1 MSRGFV
7 YNISGVIEMMAYI
20 LLGISCVLGSL
31 NTLLIKKFQM
41 GFKRD
46 TIHFV
51 MYNFVGAVI
60 GSIYFFIASGFKI
73 EMNGITLVYSFIYAA
88 VVFLSLVLSICILS
102 KISISLTSITS
113 NAGAIISAS
122 VGGMIFF
129 GEQMTLQHI
138 FSVIL
143 ILAAVV
149 IPYRKLVKT
158 GFKKESIWICII
170 YFFYVGIGGI
180 IPKFYTRTE
189 GVCNT
194 VSWFFMTN
202 LILVVV
208 CGIFAGI
215 FALKKHEKIGKI
227 LCTLTPGQFGN
238 LAVRTA
244 MSNICSVL
252 QVVIL
257 TTMAISVYSVVNS
270 SIGLVLSAI
279 VSGVIFKEPLPK
291 ENKLGVALAVSAVV
305 VSAL

>member
-1 MSRGFV
+1 
-7 YNISGVIEMMAYI
+7 MMAYI
-20 LLGISCVLGSL
+20 LLGISCILSSL
-31 NTLLIKKFQM
+31 DTLLTKTFQK

-60 GSIYFFIASGFKI
+60 GSVYFFIASGFEI
-73 EMNGITLVYSFIYAA
+73 EMNGITLAFSFIYAA

-102 KISISLTSITS
+102 RISISLTSITS
-113 NAGAIISAS
+113 NAGSIILTS

-129 GEQMTLQHI
+129 GEKMTIQHI
-138 FSVIL
+138 FSAIL

-170 YFFYVGIGGI
+170 YFFYIGLGGMV
-180 IPKFYTRTE
+180 PKFYTRAE
-189 GVCNT
+189 GVCDT

-208 CGIFAGI
+208 CGVFAI
-215 FALKKHEKIGKI
+215 CYALKKQEKIGKV
-227 LCTLTPGQFGN
+227 LRTLTPGQLGN

-244 MSNICSVL
+244 ISNICSVM
-252 QVVIL
+252 QVVIF
-257 TTMAISVYSVVNS
+257 TTMAISVYSVVNAS
-270 SIGLVLSAI
+270 VGLVLSAI
-279 VSGVIFKEPLPK
+279 MSGVVFKEPLPK
-291 ENKLGVALAVSAVV
+291 ENKIGVALAVAAVII
-305 VSAL
+305 SSL